1 MEIKILGMKIRPVIV
16 VLCIVVGMII
26 GCFALCSCS
35 KITLQQVKEGFEE
48 LGASRTYNMSEGVPG
63 SYGNS
68 NLQSITQKLNTNQGP
83 KLPLA
88 AGELFF
94 FANNEFKPEC
104 CLPPFSSVS
113 SADGCACVTKEQV
126 DYINSRG
133 GNRSNGSV
141 F

>member
-16 VLCIVVGMII
+16 VLCILVGMIV
-26 GCFALCSCS
+26 GGFALCSCA
-35 KITLQQVKEGFEE
+35 KVTLHQVKEGFEE
-48 LGASRTYNMSEGVPG
+48 LGATRSYNMSDGVPG
-63 SYGNS
+63 SYGKKQLDN
-68 NLQSITQKLNTNQGP
+68 IAQKLNTNQGT
-83 KLPLA
+83 KLPLP

-104 CLPPFSSVS
+104 CVPSFSSVS
-113 SADGCACVTKEQV
+113 SSDGCACVTKEQV

-133 GNRSNGSV
+133 GNRSCSSV